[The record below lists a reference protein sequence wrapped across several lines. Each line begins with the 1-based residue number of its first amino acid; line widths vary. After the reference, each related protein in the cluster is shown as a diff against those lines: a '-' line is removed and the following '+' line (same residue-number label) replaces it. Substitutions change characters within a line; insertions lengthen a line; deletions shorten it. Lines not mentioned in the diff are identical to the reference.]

1 MLLHQVVAT
10 MTLQGLANRH
20 MFLVALRLLKKK
32 KKAER
37 EKQLGQ

>member
-32 KKAER
+32 KAER